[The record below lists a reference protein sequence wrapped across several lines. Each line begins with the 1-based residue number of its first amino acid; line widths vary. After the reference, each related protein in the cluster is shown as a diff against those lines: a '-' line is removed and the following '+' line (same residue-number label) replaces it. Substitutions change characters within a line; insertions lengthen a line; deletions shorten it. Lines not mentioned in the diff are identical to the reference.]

1 MTSSTAERHYAAA
14 PAIESAIRTAP
25 PGQVAPPPPRIDLDP
40 DDVRNGLGRLV
51 LTLVEL
57 IRELM
62 ERQAIR
68 RMEAGSLTAEE
79 TERLGITFMRL
90 SEEMER
96 LKVHFGLEDD
106 DLNIDL
112 GPLGKLL

>member
-1 MTSSTAERHYAAA
+1 MSTGVGITETR
-14 PAIESAIRTAP
+14 R
-25 PGQVAPPPPRIDLDP
+25 PRIDIDP
-40 DDVRNGLGRLV
+40 ADVKRGLGQLV
-51 LTLVEL
+51 LTVVHL

-62 ERQAIR
+62 ERQALR
-68 RMEAGSLTAEE
+68 RVEGGDLTDEE
-79 TERLGITFMRL
+79 IERLGITFEKL

-96 LKVHFGLEDD
+96 LKKVFGLEAD